1 MPWGARMRTIRLVWQ
16 MLNARQ
22 RTATFVLLAM
32 MVISMAFE
40 VLGIGMAVP
49 ALAAM
54 TTADPASS
62 PRMAAWMEWLGNPT
76 RNEIICGGLLLLLL
90 VYVIKTIFLLFSA
103 FWQARFVA
111 ALQASLGK
119 RLYGIYLA
127 QPWTFH
133 LCRNSAELARN
144 LNELASMT
152 NIVSSILGTI
162 AELLVVLG
170 IVSLLMW
177 FEPVGTLVVGGVL
190 GATTFLIGRA
200 NGRKLREWGKTKFE
214 GQKELN
220 RHMHQGLGGAKDI
233 KIRGCEPI
241 FLEHYRTHSDLVA
254 RMMAKLM
261 VFQQVPRLWLE
272 LAALIAICLLTI
284 VMLWEGRDSSTLV
297 PSLGLF
303 AAAAFRLLPSANRL
317 TQAYYNLQFSQSSV
331 QMIHNDLSLPVPPLS
346 AASANALPFRESLT
360 LHNVVFRFPNA
371 HAAALDGVTL
381 TIPYG
386 KSVGIL
392 GGSGAGKSTA
402 VDILLGLLEPSSGKV
417 MVDGVDIRT
426 DLRGWQNL
434 VGYVPQSIYLCDDSL
449 RENIAFGVPP
459 ERIDEEALKRA
470 IKGAMLEEFVA
481 ALPNGAATVV
491 GERGVRL
498 SGGQRQRIGIARA
511 LYHDPRVLV
520 LDEATSALDSGTESE
535 VMAAVNA
542 LHGAKTI
549 VIVAHRLSTLEHCD
563 MLYRLEHGRLVQ
575 SGSFAEVVGT

>member
-1 MPWGARMRTIRLVWQ
+1 MRTIRLVWQ

-22 RTATFVLLAM
+22 RTATFVLLVM
-32 MVISMAFE
+32 MVFSMAFE

-62 PRMAAWMEWLGNPT
+62 PRMTAWMEWLGNPT
-76 RNEIICGGLLLLLL
+76 RNQIIFGGLVLLLLLYL
-90 VYVIKTIFLLFSA
+90 VKTAYLLFA
-103 FWQARFVA
+103 AYWQARFVA
-111 ALQASLGK
+111 ALQASLGR

-144 LNELASMT
+144 LNELAMMS
-152 NIVSSILGTI
+152 NIIGSILSAI

-170 IVSLLMW
+170 IVSMLLW
-177 FEPVGTLVVGGVL
+177 FEPVGTIVVGGVL
-190 GATTFLIGRA
+190 GATTLLIGRL
-200 NGRKLREWGKTKFE
+200 NGSNMRKWGEAKFAAL
-214 GQKELN
+214 KELN
-220 RHMHQGLGGAKDI
+220 RHMYQGIGGAKDI
-233 KIRGCEPI
+233 KIRGSEPNFI
-241 FLEHYRTHSDLVA
+241 EHYRTHSDLVA
-254 RMMAKLM
+254 RMMANHL
-261 VFQQVPRLWLE
+261 VLQQVPRLWLE
-272 LAALIAICLLTI
+272 LAALMAICLLTV
-284 VMLWEGRDSSTLV
+284 VMIWEGRDSSTLV

-303 AAAAFRLLPSANRL
+303 AAAAFRLLPSGNRL
-317 TQAYYNLQFSQSSV
+317 TQAYYSLQFSQSAVQLIHDDMALPTPPPAPGSASV
-331 QMIHNDLSLPVPPLS
+331 
-346 AASANALPFRESLT
+346 LPFRESVT
-360 LHNVVFRFPNA
+360 LEDVVFRFPNSRTP
-371 HAAALDGVTL
+371 ALDRINL

-386 KSVGIL
+386 KSVGIV

-402 VDILLGLLEPSSGKV
+402 VDILLGLLEPTSGNV
-417 MVDGVDIRT
+417 RVDGVDIRT

-434 VGYVPQSIYLCDDSL
+434 VGYVPQTIYLCDDSL
-449 RENIAFGVPP
+449 RENVAFGVPP
-459 ERIDEEALKRA
+459 EKIDEEAVDRA
-470 IKGAMLEEFVA
+470 IRAARLDEFVA
-481 ALPNGAATVV
+481 GLPEGLATVI

-542 LHGAKTI
+542 LQGAKTI
-549 VIVAHRLSTLEHCD
+549 VIVAHRLSTLEQCD
-563 MLYRLEHGRLVQ
+563 LLYRLEHGRLVQ